1 MKRGRLA
8 EEQLVVLREHEAG
21 VKRAELARKH
31 SEAILQLEG

>member
-21 VKRAELARKH
+21 VKRAECKH
-31 SEAILQLEG
+31 SEATLQLEG